1 MCGRSVFHH
10 EATFVFV
17 VVAVVCFVVK
27 SEPYN
32 DAPVSSVTIGSNIR
46 RMHVR
51 IAVTRH
57 LHFWRYDRGL
67 LHAAAVTQ
75 GWNGYQNKLQHRTV
89 A

>member
-1 MCGRSVFHH
+1 MSAAVWCLSGRSVFHH
-10 EATFVFV
+10 EATF

-32 DAPVSSVTIGSNIR
+32 DAPVYSVTIGSNIR

-51 IAVTRH
+51 RAVTCH
-57 LHFWRYDRGL
+57 QHFWGL
-67 LHAAAVTQ
+67 LHATAVTQ
-75 GWNGYQNKLQHRTV
+75 GWNGYQNKIQHRTV